1 MARRQL
7 KVSGG
12 SVYASIKAGELK
24 LEQIEQALLY
34 DLSRTLDLAPGD
46 GNDAVASAVT
56 DFLTR
61 HHAPDDAA
69 DALIAAARAW
79 R

>member
-12 SVYASIKAGELK
+12 SVYAGIKAGELK

-46 GNDAVASAVT
+46 GNDAAASAAT
-56 DFLTR
+56 D
-61 HHAPDDAA
+61 PDAA
-69 DALIAAARAW
+69 SRAG
-79 R
+79 RRRG

>member
-1 MARRQL
+1 VARRQL

-12 SVYASIKAGELK
+12 SVYAGIKAGELK

-46 GNDAVASAVT
+46 GNDAVASAS
-56 DFLTR
+56 
-61 HHAPDDAA
+61 P
-69 DALIAAARAW
+69 IS
-79 R
+79 